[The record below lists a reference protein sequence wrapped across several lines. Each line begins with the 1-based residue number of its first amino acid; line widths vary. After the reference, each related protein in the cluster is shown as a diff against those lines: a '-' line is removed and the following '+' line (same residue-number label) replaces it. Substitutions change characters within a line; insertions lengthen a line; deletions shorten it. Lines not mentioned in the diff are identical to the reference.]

1 MTDAATTTATEAG
14 GSTAAPAQAPAATA
28 ATTAT
33 LLTGTPATTTT
44 ATDGNA
50 AAVPAPG
57 MPEADA
63 AAKAAA
69 DAKAAEAKAEAPE
82 KYEAFTIAEGFDA
95 KPEQLAK
102 FGELAKS
109 LNLNQANAQKLVDEH
124 VKVITELKD
133 SLENAR
139 LERQAAWRAEAETDK
154 EIGGPK
160 LAETTAYAQ
169 RAVQQFGT
177 PELTQLLEETRLG
190 DNRDVLKFFARV
202 GKALGEDTHIA
213 GGVTANPKSMA
224 QRWYGDTM
232 PQPPKN

>member
-14 GSTAAPAQAPAATA
+14 GSTAAPAQAPAAAT

-44 ATDGNA
+44 AADATA

-57 MPEADA
+57 TPEAEA

-69 DAKAAEAKAEAPE
+69 DAKAAEAKAAGAPE
-82 KYEAFTIAEGFDA
+82 KYEAFTIAEGFEA
-95 KPEQLAK
+95 KPEQLAQ

-124 VKVITELKD
+124 IKAMTGLRDSMETARIEMEAGWRKATESDKD
-133 SLENAR
+133 F
-139 LERQAAWRAEAETDK
+139 
-154 EIGGPK
+154 GGANLPAN
-160 LAETTAYAQ
+160 LALASKAL
-169 RAVQQFGT
+169 QQFGT
-177 PELTQLLEETRLG
+177 PELTKFLTQDTKLG
-190 DNRDVLKFFARV
+190 DHPEILRLFARV

-213 GGVTANPKSMA
+213 GGVTATPKTAA
-224 QRWYGDTM
+224 QVLFDKSTH
-232 PQPPKN
+232 N